1 MLVRSKYALEIDARY
16 GTTEDDEDELVYG
29 FLPSNIYNGLL
40 KDDWRVRTESIE
52 RVRSFL

>member
-16 GTTEDDEDELVYG
+16 GTTEDDEEELVYG

-40 KDDWRVRTESIE
+40 KDDWRVRTDSIE